1 MPVNDEIFEQ
11 GKNIHALASY
21 YLRKENIDK
30 MELALS
36 LQEKMI
42 WDYLKNIKYF
52 SYEFVNSEYNLSVKV
67 GEYFFGGRLD
77 ALVKKDET
85 YYILDYKTGSAP
97 KNAKY
102 DYQTMIYSLAV
113 KDFFKTNHVN
123 FVYIDLKNKTEVCI
137 ELTSDLIKEYETKLL
152 DIADKIKTEDFE
164 PNPSPL
170 CHWCIFSETFP
181 NQPKEAKKLCP
192 YFSHWTKLNKD
203 FSVENEW
210 LGAENHEKIMEAFK
224 NDYKPKEIMLKPTIE
239 IVDSARRFI
248 IRRY

>member
-1 MPVNDEIFEQ
+1 VFKSYSPNMLKTFQLCPKKFHLKYTKGISMPVNDEIFEQ

-113 KDFFKTNHVN
+113 KEFFKTNNVN

-137 ELTSDLIKEYETKLL
+137 ELTDDLIKEYETKLL
-152 DIADKIKTEDFE
+152 DIADKIKTEDFV
-164 PNPSPL
+164 
-170 CHWCIFSETFP
+170 
-181 NQPKEAKKLCP
+181 
-192 YFSHWTKLNKD
+192 TKDNCNK
-203 FSVENEW
+203 
-210 LGAENHEKIMEAFK
+210 
-224 NDYKPKEIMLKPTIE
+224 T
-239 IVDSARRFI
+239 SADCEYGI
-248 IRRY
+248 ICY